1 MTVLAQESADLR
13 GQAVKSQQ
21 VGVTGLVP
29 APGNTGCRVKGL
41 CLKAKAE
48 SSSKQAH
55 KIQHASLSCLWIQEL
70 QKRKD

>member
-29 APGNTGCRVKGL
+29 GNTGCRGKGH
-41 CLKAKAE
+41 CLN
-48 SSSKQAH
+48 
-55 KIQHASLSCLWIQEL
+55 
-70 QKRKD
+70 